1 MNTSR
6 AASTNQD
13 RKTTALVVFADILGF
28 EEISKEN
35 PNDAD
40 DMAREFQRILKHRLR
55 DIPKLGI
62 EPSVHSSTE
71 EMYRTRARIAIISD
85 SAFIVLQSDNPD
97 DWPDIEIIKSVVT
110 GLSLALYDCL
120 SLGIPIRGSIDVG
133 DIYQG
138 PPEEEMIGWHLVGQP
153 VTQVVRGEGSQ
164 KWIGISFARNPR
176 PGSNGK
182 RETYSSMKKSD
193 ADAYLREA
201 LDSLYESKLIH
212 LWPVPTQNGLLRR
225 WALTWPRD
233 DLDDAANSLKCIMKH
248 YSNIDREAIVAKY
261 LSSLV
266 FIEHLQREKHR
277 KTNWSVDHERD

>member
-1 MNTSR
+1 MNTSQ

-62 EPSVHSSTE
+62 ESSVRASTE
-71 EMYRTRARIAIISD
+71 EMYGSSARIAIISD
-85 SAFIVLQSDNPD
+85 SAFIVVQSDNPD
-97 DWPDIEIIKSVVT
+97 DWPDIETIKSVVT
-110 GLSLALYDCL
+110 GLSLTLFDCL
-120 SLGIPIRGSIDVG
+120 SLGIPVRGSIDVG

-153 VTQVVRGEGSQ
+153 VTRAVRGEGSQ
-164 KWIGISFARNPR
+164 KWIGISFARNPK
-176 PGSNGK
+176 PVSNDGG
-182 RETYSSMKKSD
+182 ETYSSRKTSD
-193 ADAYLREA
+193 ADVYLGDA

-212 LWPVPTQNGLLRR
+212 FWPVPTQNGLLRR

-233 DLDDAANSLKCIMKH
+233 DLDNAANSLKCIMKY
-248 YSNIDREAIVAKY
+248 YSNINREAIVAKY

-266 FIEHLQREKHR
+266 FVEHLRREKYR
-277 KTNWSVDHERD
+277 KTD